1 MRYLRMIRAFACY
14 HAYLWWPRRW
24 LFSAPAMAIL
34 PYAGQWANAEA
45 IREAGDDPWGPPNVF
60 RDAMQA
66 AVAYRE
72 IKRALDGG

>member
-1 MRYLRMIRAFACY
+1 
-14 HAYLWWPRRW
+14 
-24 LFSAPAMAIL
+24 MAIL